1 MKKLTP
7 AQKNAL
13 LYLMGDDD
21 AHQPRQSTLAELAK
35 RGLISDDDNL
45 TAAGYSAIDEQS
57 QAK

>member
-1 MKKLTP
+1 
-7 AQKNAL
+7 
-13 LYLMGDDD
+13 
-21 AHQPRQSTLAELAK
+21 LAELAK